1 VLIIKRFVKLYSE
14 SDDVPKRYRNLRKN
28 AHVKT
33 FLKPYPTIPDILVAE
48 YGLDWNDKIIVFHV
62 KEIQRGSWENY
73 RTPFKKVYY
82 GTVRDLGEYLRGYL
96 DRIGKSGRKKGFWYE
111 SPPRLKGFYKS

>member
-1 VLIIKRFVKLYSE
+1 MVLIIKRFVKVYSE

-28 AHVKT
+28 AYVKT
-33 FLKPYPTIPDILVAE
+33 FLKPYPTIPAILVAE
-48 YGLDWNDKIIVFHV
+48 YGLDWDDKIIVFHV

-82 GTVRDLGEYLRGYL
+82 GTIRDFKGYL
-96 DRIGKSGRKKGFWYE
+96 KGFLERIGK
-111 SPPRLKGFYKS
+111 